1 MKNKLFIFFLII
13 ICVFLFSAD
22 IFAYTQKEQ
31 GQFIQ
36 QTAKGTGLTR
46 AGYTDIVSAV
56 INVILAIVGA
66 VFISFIVYGGIE
78 WVTSAGSPDKVGH
91 AKKIIKF
98 AIIGII
104 ITAAAYTISNFIVA
118 ALEKTTGS

>member
-56 INVILAIVGA
+56 INVILAM
-66 VFISFIVYGGIE
+66 FIAEQKNCYMLYIKKLELNIE
-78 WVTSAGSPDKVGH
+78 R
-91 AKKIIKF
+91 
-98 AIIGII
+98 
-104 ITAAAYTISNFIVA
+104 
-118 ALEKTTGS
+118 LLLR